1 MLFPR
6 ERSVFF
12 CEAGNRSIDLQVQ
25 RIRIILCSVKLRV
38 LNPKLQ
44 KQRYIREIKKND
56 TSQTKHANIIE
67 NVCFFS
73 RASGRFATQEGTKAF
88 IVVVSSFGFGRRL
101 LRRGCPVDAGSF
113 SSFLF
118 VVRVY
123 HHHHHL
129 SSSACGIERNY
140 ILFSF
145 RDSVRLSSSRVR

>member
-25 RIRIILCSVKLRV
+25 RIRIILWSVKLRV

-44 KQRYIREIKKND
+44 KQRNIRGIKQND

-73 RASGRFATQEGTKAF
+73 RASGRFATQEGARF
-88 IVVVSSFGFGRRL
+88 HRR
-101 LRRGCPVDAGSF
+101 RFEFRF
-113 SSFLF
+113 W
-118 VVRVY
+118 
-123 HHHHHL
+123 
-129 SSSACGIERNY
+129 SSST
-140 ILFSF
+140 
-145 RDSVRLSSSRVR
+145 SSRVSGG